1 MERRIDEP
9 RWMGTTRQDDPW
21 VSNRRWFPTRIA
33 FHRSFVVPFNHVVQ
47 PRRGGTKQVHDGLVG
62 QARRPWR
69 MEEELRR
76 AKAQLNTT
84 RGAKKA
90 LEKEREKLLD
100 QLKASRSMCVALE
113 KKMQEGSAWNATT
126 SVLGETS
133 AREPTSSGRGD
144 TSEPNAGTQNNHA
157 AWRKKVLELEDDNHA
172 LAERI
177 VKLEARIRSY
187 KAKKQQ
193 HVDGKRLETARER
206 LLLEVQ
212 EQEGWIERLTS
223 ENQALQR
230 ALDEERMH
238 NERWRKHTKQ
248 LQTQNEHLK
257 ELLAEGIQWQH
268 DKRTPSQPADIKPE
282 PNGTDAPA
290 SKREEALIQQLEE
303 AIGHSEELK
312 VALADKQYKLLQAK
326 EDTSRLRR
334 AYGPILSGIQAHILD
349 TVAMQSER

>member
-1 MERRIDEP
+1 
-9 RWMGTTRQDDPW
+9 
-21 VSNRRWFPTRIA
+21 
-33 FHRSFVVPFNHVVQ
+33 
-47 PRRGGTKQVHDGLVG
+47 
-62 QARRPWR
+62 
-69 MEEELRR
+69 MEEELRK

-90 LEKEREKLLD
+90 LEKEREKLLH
-100 QLKASRSMCVALE
+100 QLKESRNTCVALE
-113 KKMQEGSAWNATT
+113 NKLKEGSAWNATT

-133 AREPTSSGRGD
+133 KQEPTPNGRD
-144 TSEPNAGTQNNHA
+144 EASEPNSCTQNNHV
-157 AWRKKVLELEDDNHA
+157 AWRKKMLELEDDNHA

-187 KAKKQQ
+187 RAKKQQ
-193 HVDGKRLETARER
+193 HVDLKRLETARER

-223 ENQALQR
+223 ENQALQH
-230 ALDEERMH
+230 ALDEERKH
-238 NERWRKHTKQ
+238 NERWRKHAKQ

-268 DKRTPSQPADIKPE
+268 DKRPPSQPNDVEQE
-282 PNGTDAPA
+282 PNGTDATT
-290 SKREEALIQQLEE
+290 SKREEMLMQQLED

-312 VALADKQYKLLQAK
+312 VVLADKQYKLLKAK

-334 AYGPILSGIQAHILD
+334 AYGPILSGIQAHILE
-349 TVAMQSER
+349 TAAVQSGR